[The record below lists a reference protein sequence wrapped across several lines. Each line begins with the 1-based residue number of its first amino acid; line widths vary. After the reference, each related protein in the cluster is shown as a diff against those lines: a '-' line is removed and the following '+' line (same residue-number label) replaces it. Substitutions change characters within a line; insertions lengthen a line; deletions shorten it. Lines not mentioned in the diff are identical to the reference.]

1 MYHTGSA
8 SLRHCFWCLKG
19 YAPFFFQPL
28 TDYHNNG
35 NQYSQWYVVDDH
47 YTITSTWIWL
57 TRKCALVDADGN
69 LKDASES
76 EIEWSYNSDKD
87 GEMGLEDEELEH
99 DSNAHEILPAV
110 SKVPLFILIVLI

>member
-1 MYHTGSA
+1 V
-8 SLRHCFWCLKG
+8 LKRVRL
-19 YAPFFFQPL
+19 FFFQPL

-35 NQYSQWYVVDDH
+35 NQYSQWYVVDNH
-47 YTITSTWIWL
+47 YTITSTYIWL
-57 TRKCALVDADGN
+57 TRKCALVDADSDGN
-69 LKDASES
+69 LKDVS

-87 GEMGLEDEELEH
+87 GEMGLEDEEH